1 MSAGGETGPGF
12 SIGAL
17 VRRELQLVWAE
28 RSGGAIALIFFVI
41 VVSLFPF
48 AVGPEPQMLA
58 RIASGVIWV
67 SALLACLL
75 SLERLFQPDAEDGTL
90 EQLVVA
96 GQSLEAVAIAKML
109 SHWLTTALPL
119 VVLTP
124 VLAAMLGAPF
134 ELWGMLL
141 LGLLLGTPALSAIGS
156 VAAALTVG
164 VRRGGVLISLLVLP
178 MAVPT
183 LIFGVGVADP
193 LAGSSA
199 LKWLGVTT
207 LLALALCPFAAA
219 AGLRVSME

>member
-1 MSAGGETGPGF
+1 MTAGVGGG
-12 SIGAL
+12 IGTL

-41 VVSLFPF
+41 VASLFPF
-48 AVGPEPQMLA
+48 AVGPEPQVLA
-58 RIASGVIWV
+58 RIAAGIVWV

-90 EQLVVA
+90 EQLVVS
-96 GQSLEAVAIAKML
+96 GQSLEAVAIAKMIT
-109 SHWLTTALPL
+109 HWLTTALPL
-119 VVLTP
+119 VLLTP
-124 VLAAMLGAPF
+124 VTAAMLGAPF
-134 ELWGMLL
+134 EVWGTLL
-141 LGLLLGTPALSAIGS
+141 LGLLLGTPALSSIGA

-178 MAVPT
+178 LAVPT

-193 LAGSSA
+193 LAGGSA

-207 LLALALCPFAAA
+207 LLALAVGPFAAA
-219 AGLRVSME
+219 AGLRVAME

>member
-1 MSAGGETGPGF
+1 MSAGIDGG
-12 SIGAL
+12 IGTL

-41 VVSLFPF
+41 VASLFPF
-48 AVGPEPQMLA
+48 AVGPEPQVLA
-58 RIASGVIWV
+58 RIAAGIVWV

-90 EQLVVA
+90 EQLVVS
-96 GQSLEAVAIAKML
+96 GQSLEAVAIAKMIT
-109 SHWLTTALPL
+109 HWLTTALPL

-124 VLAAMLGAPF
+124 VTAAMLGAPV
-134 ELWGMLL
+134 EVWGTLL
-141 LGLLLGTPALSAIGS
+141 LGLLLGTPALSSIGA

-178 MAVPT
+178 LAVPT

-193 LAGSSA
+193 LAGGSA

-207 LLALALCPFAAA
+207 LLALAVGPFAAA
-219 AGLRVSME
+219 AGLRVAME

>member
-1 MSAGGETGPGF
+1 MTASVGGG
-12 SIGAL
+12 IGTL

-41 VVSLFPF
+41 VASLFPF
-48 AVGPEPQMLA
+48 AVGPEPQVLA
-58 RIASGVIWV
+58 RIAAGIVWV

-90 EQLVVA
+90 EQLVVS
-96 GQSLEAVAIAKML
+96 GQSLEAVAIAKMIT
-109 SHWLTTALPL
+109 HWLTTALPL
-119 VVLTP
+119 VLLTP
-124 VLAAMLGAPF
+124 VTAAMLGAPF
-134 ELWGMLL
+134 EVWGTLL
-141 LGLLLGTPALSAIGS
+141 LGLLLGTPALSSIGA

-178 MAVPT
+178 LAVPT

-193 LAGSSA
+193 LAGGSA

-207 LLALALCPFAAA
+207 LLALAVGPFAAA
-219 AGLRVSME
+219 AGLRVAME

>member
-1 MSAGGETGPGF
+1 MTGG
-12 SIGAL
+12 IGTL

-41 VVSLFPF
+41 VASLFPF
-48 AVGPEPQMLA
+48 AVGPDPQVLA
-58 RIASGVIWV
+58 RIAAGIIWV

-90 EQLVVA
+90 EQLVVS
-96 GQSLEAVAIAKML
+96 GQSLEAVAIAKMII
-109 SHWLTTALPL
+109 HWLTTALPL
-119 VVLTP
+119 VALTP
-124 VLAAMLGAPF
+124 VTAAMLGAPF
-134 ELWGMLL
+134 DVWGTLL
-141 LGLLLGTPALSAIGS
+141 LGLLLGTPALSAIGA

-178 MAVPT
+178 LAVPT
-183 LIFGVGVADP
+183 LIFGVGVADQ

-207 LLALALCPFAAA
+207 LLALAVSPFAAA
-219 AGLRVSME
+219 AGLRAALD

>member
-1 MSAGGETGPGF
+1 MTAGLDGG
-12 SIGAL
+12 IGVL

-41 VVSLFPF
+41 VASLFPF
-48 AVGPEPQMLA
+48 AVGPEPQVLA
-58 RIASGVIWV
+58 RIAPGIVWV

-75 SLERLFQPDAEDGTL
+75 SLERMFQPDAEDGTL
-90 EQLVVA
+90 EQLVVS
-96 GQSLEAVAIAKML
+96 GQSLEAVAIAKMVT
-109 SHWLTTALPL
+109 HWLSTALPL
-119 VVLTP
+119 VLLTP
-124 VLAAMLGAPF
+124 VTAAMLGAPI
-134 ELWGMLL
+134 EVWGTLL
-141 LGLLLGTPALSAIGS
+141 LGLLLGTPALSSIGA

-178 MAVPT
+178 LAVPT

-207 LLALALCPFAAA
+207 LLALAVGPFAAA
-219 AGLRVSME
+219 AGLRVAME

>member
-1 MSAGGETGPGF
+1 MTAGLDGG
-12 SIGAL
+12 IGVL

-41 VVSLFPF
+41 VASLFPF
-48 AVGPEPQMLA
+48 AVGPEPQVLA
-58 RIASGVIWV
+58 RIAPGIVWV

-75 SLERLFQPDAEDGTL
+75 SLERMFQPDAEDGTL
-90 EQLVVA
+90 EQLVVS
-96 GQSLEAVAIAKML
+96 GQSLEAVAIAKMVT
-109 SHWLTTALPL
+109 HWLTTALPL
-119 VVLTP
+119 VLLTP
-124 VLAAMLGAPF
+124 VTAAMLGAPI
-134 ELWGMLL
+134 EVWGTLL
-141 LGLLLGTPALSAIGS
+141 LGLLLGTPALSSIGA

-178 MAVPT
+178 LAVPT

-207 LLALALCPFAAA
+207 LLALAVGPFAAA
-219 AGLRVSME
+219 AGLRVAME

>member
-1 MSAGGETGPGF
+1 MTAGVDGG
-12 SIGAL
+12 IGTL

-41 VVSLFPF
+41 VASLFPF
-48 AVGPEPQMLA
+48 AVGPEPQVLA
-58 RIASGVIWV
+58 RIAAGIVWV

-90 EQLVVA
+90 EQLVVS
-96 GQSLEAVAIAKML
+96 GQSLEAVAIAKMIT
-109 SHWLTTALPL
+109 HWLTTALPL
-119 VVLTP
+119 VLLTP
-124 VLAAMLGAPF
+124 VTAAMLGAPF
-134 ELWGMLL
+134 EVWGTLL
-141 LGLLLGTPALSAIGS
+141 LGLLLGTPALSSIGA

-178 MAVPT
+178 LAVPT

-193 LAGSSA
+193 LAGGSA

-207 LLALALCPFAAA
+207 LLALAVGPFAAA
-219 AGLRVSME
+219 AGLRVAME

>member
-1 MSAGGETGPGF
+1 MTAGLDGG
-12 SIGAL
+12 IGVL

-41 VVSLFPF
+41 VASLFPF
-48 AVGPEPQMLA
+48 AVGPEPQVLA
-58 RIASGVIWV
+58 RIAPGIVWV

-90 EQLVVA
+90 EQLVVS
-96 GQSLEAVAIAKML
+96 GQSLEAVAIAKMVT
-109 SHWLTTALPL
+109 HWLSTALPL
-119 VVLTP
+119 VLLTP
-124 VLAAMLGAPF
+124 VTAAMLGAPI
-134 ELWGMLL
+134 EVWGTLL
-141 LGLLLGTPALSAIGS
+141 LGLLLGTPALSSIGA

-178 MAVPT
+178 LAVPT

-207 LLALALCPFAAA
+207 LLALAVGPFAAA
-219 AGLRVSME
+219 AGLRVAME

>member
-1 MSAGGETGPGF
+1 MTAGIDGG
-12 SIGAL
+12 IGTL

-41 VVSLFPF
+41 VASLFPF
-48 AVGPEPQMLA
+48 AVGPEPQVLA
-58 RIASGVIWV
+58 RIAAGIVWV

-90 EQLVVA
+90 EQLVVS
-96 GQSLEAVAIAKML
+96 GQSLEAVAIAKMIT
-109 SHWLTTALPL
+109 HWLTTALPL

-124 VLAAMLGAPF
+124 VTAAMLGAPV
-134 ELWGMLL
+134 EVWGTLL
-141 LGLLLGTPALSAIGS
+141 LGLLLGTPALSSIGA

-178 MAVPT
+178 LAVPT

-193 LAGSSA
+193 LAGGSA

-207 LLALALCPFAAA
+207 LLALAVGPFAAA
-219 AGLRVSME
+219 AGLRVAME

>member
-1 MSAGGETGPGF
+1 MTGGIVT
-12 SIGAL
+12 L

-41 VVSLFPF
+41 VASLFPF
-48 AVGPEPQMLA
+48 AVGPDPQVLA
-58 RIASGVIWV
+58 RIAAGIIWV

-90 EQLVVA
+90 EQLVVS
-96 GQSLEAVAIAKML
+96 GQSLEAVAIAKMII
-109 SHWLTTALPL
+109 HWLTTALPL
-119 VVLTP
+119 VALTP
-124 VLAAMLGAPF
+124 VTAAMLGAPF
-134 ELWGMLL
+134 DVWGTLL
-141 LGLLLGTPALSAIGS
+141 LGLLLGTPALSAIGA

-178 MAVPT
+178 LAVPT
-183 LIFGVGVADP
+183 LIFGVGVADQ

-207 LLALALCPFAAA
+207 LLALAVSPFAAA
-219 AGLRVSME
+219 AGLRAALD

>member
-1 MSAGGETGPGF
+1 MTGG
-12 SIGAL
+12 IGTL

-41 VVSLFPF
+41 VASLFPF
-48 AVGPEPQMLA
+48 AVGPEPQVLA
-58 RIASGVIWV
+58 RIAAGIVWV

-90 EQLVVA
+90 EQLVVS
-96 GQSLEAVAIAKML
+96 GQSLEAVAIAKMIT
-109 SHWLTTALPL
+109 HWLTTALPL

-124 VLAAMLGAPF
+124 VTAAMLGAPV
-134 ELWGMLL
+134 EVWGTLL
-141 LGLLLGTPALSAIGS
+141 LGLLLGTPALSAIGA

-178 MAVPT
+178 LAVPT

-193 LAGSSA
+193 MAGQSA

-207 LLALALCPFAAA
+207 LLAVAVGPFAAA
-219 AGLRVSME
+219 AGLRVAIE